1 MQSDLTKFYAKQISL
16 TEWFEAIGHPQAANM
31 RLEDNEKRERLNV
44 LNKII
49 GLPFD
54 KPTQFS
60 AKEVAERAPAF
71 TGYLNAHG
79 NELCA
84 VRLIPDDPKLPKLR
98 VRGHTVADGTKWF
111 DEQTID
117 PAHYRVDFV
126 PHSSTTWATIFIV
139 SDQGIFGEL
148 TRGEHNELTQG
159 LYDEHEP
166 ITFQYD
172 FKDWHLSRNEPGA
185 KEHLQDIVAYL
196 HVGHADQ
203 RQQIKTELEGTFAH
217 DYLQG
222 YFETTASDSRGIW
235 FIDYNRLLGD
245 VYAKATPSDAKN
257 ALVAGRTGS
266 AGTLTGTVIIVEP
279 NELADAHLAEGD
291 VLVCRMTSPD
301 YLPLMQQAGAIVT
314 DLGGALCHAA
324 IIARELKKPCI
335 VGTKNATSTLKNG
348 QTVIVDA
355 TNAAVFAA

>member
-1 MQSDLTKFYAKQISL
+1 MQSNHTDFYAKQISL

-60 AKEVAERAPAF
+60 AKEVADRSPAF
-71 TGYLNAHG
+71 ADYLNAHG

-98 VRGHTVADGTKWF
+98 VRGHSIAEGTKWF
-111 DEQTID
+111 DEQNID

-126 PHSSTTWATIFIV
+126 PHSTTTWATIFIV
-139 SDQGIFGEL
+139 SEQGIFGEL

-159 LYDEHEP
+159 LYDKYEP

-172 FKDWHLSRNEPGA
+172 FKNWHLSRDEPGA
-185 KEHLQDIVAYL
+185 KEHLQEIVTLL
-196 HVGHADQ
+196 HVGD
-203 RQQIKTELEGTFAH
+203 REQQEQIEQELNGTFAH

-245 VYAKATPSDAKN
+245 VYTQTTPAAAKD
-257 ALVAGRTGS
+257 ALVTGRTGS

-279 NELADAHLAEGD
+279 DELADAHLAEGD

-301 YLPLMQQAGAIVT
+301 YVPLMQQAGAIIT

-335 VGTKNATSTLKNG
+335 VGTKNATSVLKNG
-348 QTVIVDA
+348 QSVFVDA
-355 TNAAVFAA
+355 TNGAVLAA